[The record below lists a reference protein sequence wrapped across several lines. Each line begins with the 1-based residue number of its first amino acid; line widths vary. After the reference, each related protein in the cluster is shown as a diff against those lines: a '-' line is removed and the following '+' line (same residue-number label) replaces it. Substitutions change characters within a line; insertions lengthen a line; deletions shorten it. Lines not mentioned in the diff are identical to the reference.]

1 MTEVNAAIGLANL
14 KYMDAILADRREKY
28 GLYKSI
34 LSGCPSLSFQKIA
47 PSCNCSYFPVMFE
60 DEATLLRV
68 DSALKAANVYARRY
82 FWPSVNKYRS
92 ICADA
97 EGCPISEDIASRI
110 LCLPLY
116 RTLAGDEVQ
125 MIADNVKEVLG

>member
-1 MTEVNAAIGLANL
+1 
-14 KYMDAILADRREKY
+14 
-28 GLYKSI
+28 
-34 LSGCPSLSFQKIA
+34 
-47 PSCNCSYFPVMFE
+47 MFE

-68 DSALKAANVYARRY
+68 DSALKTVNVYTRRY

-97 EGCPISEDIASRI
+97 EECPISEDIASRI

-116 RTLAGDEVQ
+116 RTLAGDEVR
-125 MIADNVKEVLG
+125 MIAENVKEVLG